1 MATVYVGLD
10 PKSAIVGASAIPEL
24 VLISGT
30 NAPVM
35 GYAFDAAT
43 REDLYFSLPL
53 LLYGASAPS
62 ITVTL
67 HWYSRSGST
76 SGATI
81 WGFRIAAITPGDTTS
96 MEAKNWATAQTTTT
110 TVNANAKGL
119 TSTAVADTA
128 NLDSAAALD
137 TLWCNIYRDAAAG
150 GDTMSGDAI
159 FTGGYL
165 SYSDT

>member
-1 MATVYVGLD
+1 MATVYVALD
-10 PKSAIVGASAIPEL
+10 PKSAIVSSSAIPEL
-24 VLISGT
+24 VLIVGT
-30 NAPVM
+30 NGPVM
-35 GYAFDAAT
+35 GYAFDAAA

-53 LLYGASAPS
+53 LLYGSGT
-62 ITVTL
+62 ITATC

-81 WGFRIAAITPGDTTS
+81 WGFRIACITPGDSTS

-110 TVNANAKGL
+110 TVNSNAKGL
-119 TSTAVADTA
+119 TSTAIADSS

-137 TLWCNIYRDAAAG
+137 TIWVNIYRDAAAG
-150 GDTMSGDAI
+150 GDTMTGDAI
-159 FTGGYL
+159 LTGLYL